1 MQNQF
6 VEDLLDLI
14 RLRVKPLLHYS
25 YPWWQPALLV
35 TLLGVFS
42 AAMAEQFSAPP
53 EGRILFFVAL
63 NWLELL
69 LMANFFDWWLR
80 QGNRWNG
87 EGSLLPLLAVAQ
99 GIQVLEPGRDP
110 RVSLHTFPC
119 DYIISCNAGQGQEAV
134 AGPPAEPARQR
145 QDFGG

>member
-42 AAMAEQFSAPP
+42 AAMAEQFSATKNRMRPS
-53 EGRILFFVAL
+53 GGAL
-63 NWLELL
+63 NCSA
-69 LMANFFDWWLR
+69 MAALNTPS
-80 QGNRWNG
+80 NVT
-87 EGSLLPLLAVAQ
+87 SK
-99 GIQVLEPGRDP
+99 
-110 RVSLHTFPC
+110 
-119 DYIISCNAGQGQEAV
+119 AGCHHG
-134 AGPPAEPARQR
+134 
-145 QDFGG
+145 